1 MEENFQNLFNL
12 LCLCSILPK
21 VRKLFQIQ
29 ISLKTISYSSA
40 GGSQSFQYA
49 QIFKWPNLRKKALI
63 CYWLWFSTGL
73 IYYGLTLNSNTLG
86 TELFTTFSIGKV
98 KHFGLLFN
106 LTIYKQFQLLE
117 FPTITLV
124 IFLLLKSGRRITL
137 IMFYW

>member
-1 MEENFQNLFNL
+1 MAKGRKSEAEDIIRHIAQVNGRE
-12 LCLCSILPK
+12 LPK
-21 VRKLFQIQ
+21 SFQLALPTQHIDKGKNKDLLTAL
-29 ISLKTISYSSA
+29 IIFYSKA

-98 KHFGLLFN
+98 V
-106 LTIYKQFQLLE
+106 T
-117 FPTITLV
+117 
-124 IFLLLKSGRRITL
+124 
-137 IMFYW
+137 